1 MGLEEV
7 YWEVT
12 GDCRGHK
19 ATGELEEVYWE
30 FTGDYR
36 GHKQLRE
43 ASGDCSQ
50 PSGTLL
56 TVW

>member
-1 MGLEEV
+1 MEEV